1 MSCVRRCASFTI
13 LIFLVAL
20 SIEGATSSP
29 SQMMRVETNVP
40 AMGGTFSIIAYGP
53 DATVLRSATEAAA
66 EEARRLDQA
75 MSNYLPA
82 SEWSEIN
89 ANADREP
96 VRVSEEMFDLI
107 SACVGYS
114 KASEGA
120 FDITVGP
127 LMKVWGFY
135 KGSGHLPHRAEVR
148 MALAHIGYQNLELD
162 KATHSVRF
170 LRSGMNIDPGG
181 IGKGYAVDRMIDILK
196 EYGLKSALISAA
208 RSSIYALGTPPG
220 EPGWRAQI
228 RDPKDGSKVAAE
240 VLLHDE
246 SMSTS
251 GNYEKFFIAEG
262 KLYSHIMDPRT
273 GFPSQGMIQVS
284 VITPRTIDSEAWT
297 KPVYIQG
304 RQWAANHLPKGFR
317 AYVCED
323 AQPDRGPFTA
333 ARGEKEPCVWLR

>member
-1 MSCVRRCASFTI
+1 MILVPVVLLSAVMAVAQAS
-13 LIFLVAL
+13 
-20 SIEGATSSP
+20 SITEI
-29 SQMMRVETNVP
+29 MRVETSVP
-40 AMGGTFSIIAYGP
+40 AMGGTFSIIAYGR
-53 DATVLRSATEAAA
+53 DAATLRSATEAAA

-75 MSNYLPA
+75 MSNYVPT

-89 ANADREP
+89 RDASKGP
-96 VRVSEEMFDLI
+96 VRVSEEMFNLI
-107 SACVGYS
+107 ADCIDYS
-114 KASEGA
+114 KASDGA

-148 MALAHIGYQNLELD
+148 TALAHIGYQNVELD
-162 KATHSVRF
+162 RARHTVRF
-170 LRSGMNIDPGG
+170 LRSEMNIDPGG

-196 EYGLKSALISAA
+196 QYGVKSALISAA

-228 RDPKDGSKVAAE
+228 RDPKDGSKVATE

-251 GNYEKFFIAEG
+251 GNYEKFFMAEG
-262 KLYSHIMDPRT
+262 TLYSHIMDPRT
-273 GFPSQGMIQVS
+273 GFPAQGMIQVS

-304 RQWAANHLPKGFR
+304 RRWAANHLPKGFR

-323 AQPDRGPFTA
+323 GQPERGPFMA
-333 ARGEKEPCVWLR
+333 ARGEKEPCVWLQ